1 MVSLVKIKW
10 INKLL
15 LVAGQILFH
24 LPVLSQTD
32 SSIWQMKMG
41 QIVHEAAGKQS
52 KITGGAIS
60 ISSAALNTALSI
72 MALEISAKKEK
83 DSTKKLYLDSII
95 SVLRKDADS
104 LAYYADEDIKVFRNF
119 LSVNKLPRSTKD
131 EVKTRDSLYYL
142 ALLEATKTPIKSGKL
157 MVAILHKIENVT
169 PYCNAQ
175 LISDL
180 GAGALV
186 IQSSLEAVLLFAE
199 ANIQLLKKADKD
211 IYEKERKIQLNEG
224 EKLATI
230 IMQIVWYRMKAH

>member
-1 MVSLVKIKW
+1 MVSLVKNKC

-15 LVAGQILFH
+15 LSAGLILFH

-41 QIVHEAAGKQS
+41 QVVNETTGKQT
-52 KITGGAIS
+52 KITGGAII
-60 ISSAALNTALSI
+60 ISSATLNTALVI

-83 DSTKKLYLDSII
+83 DSAKKLYLDSVI
-95 SVLRKDADS
+95 SVVRKDADS

-119 LSVNKLPRSTKD
+119 LSVNKLPRRTKD
-131 EVKTRDSLYYL
+131 EIKTRDSLFYL
-142 ALLEATKTPIKSGKL
+142 ALLEATKTPIKAGKL
-157 MVAILHKIENVT
+157 MVAILHTIENVT
-169 PYCNAQ
+169 LYCNAQ

-186 IQSSLEAVLLFAE
+186 LRSSLDAVLLFAE
-199 ANIQLLKKADKD
+199 ANIQLLNKADQD

-224 EKLATI
+224 EKLASS
-230 IMQIVWYRMKAH
+230 IMQMVRYRMKNH